1 MFKPEGIFTAL
12 VTPFRGGEIDE
23 PALQELCERQIAAG
37 VDGLVPCG
45 STGEAATLSHEEHVR
60 VIQVVVKSVDK
71 RVKVLAGSGS
81 NSTSEAIALTKAA
94 QTVGADGA
102 LLVSPYYNKPTPRG
116 IVEHYAAVAQAT
128 GAEFPLVIYNN
139 PKRTASNMPPQLVK
153 DLSQIKSVV
162 GIKEASGDL
171 DQIAETISCTG
182 ADFAVLSGDDWATPY
197 VMLCGG
203 CGVISTASNLV
214 PEKMVSMI
222 RAWQNREFTNP
233 ESIEMNLKLLPLFR
247 ALFWESNPIPVKA
260 ALSFCGLIEDELRLP
275 LTPLGEENRKKLHK
289 LLRED
294 FSEYLNPPLV
304 NT

>member
-1 MFKPEGIFTAL
+1 MFKPEGLFTAL

-23 PALQELCERQIAAG
+23 PALQRLCERQIAAG

-45 STGEAATLSHEEHVR
+45 STGEAATLSHDEHVR
-60 VIQVVVKSVDK
+60 VIRAVVKFANK

-81 NSTSEAIALTKAA
+81 NSTEEAIALTEKARDD
-94 QTVGADGA
+94 GADGA
-102 LLVSPYYNKPTPRG
+102 LLVSPYYNKPTPHG
-116 IVEHYAAVAQAT
+116 IRKHYEAVAQAT
-128 GAEFPLVIYNN
+128 GSEFPLVIYNN
-139 PKRTASNMPPQLVK
+139 PRRTASNMRPQLVK
-153 DLSQIKSVV
+153 ELSQIEGVV

-171 DQIAETISCTG
+171 DQIAETISGTG

-197 VMLCGG
+197 VMLNGG

-222 RAWQNREFTNP
+222 RTWQNREFANP

-275 LTPLGEENRKKLHK
+275 LTPLSGENRKKLHK
-289 LLRED
+289 LLREN
-294 FSEYLNPPLV
+294 FSEDLNPPLV
-304 NT
+304 DK